1 MVKHKKTGAKGE
13 EIAAEFLKNNG
24 YNILHTNWVA
34 GKKEVDIIA
43 TLEDLLIFVEVK
55 TRRDFTFGYPEEAV
69 NAKKQS
75 YLKLAA
81 DAFLETNIQYLK
93 LRFDIISII
102 YKSDKLEEIIHFED
116 AFY

>member
-24 YNILHTNWVA
+24 YNILHTNWTA

-43 TLEDLLIFVEVK
+43 TVGDLLVFVEVK

-69 NAKKQS
+69 TVTKQS
-75 YLKLAA
+75 YIKAAA
-81 DAFLETNIQYLK
+81 DAFLEANTQYLK

-102 YKSDKLEEIIHFED
+102 YKADKLEEILHLED